1 MKVFA
6 AALGLAAAL
15 LASDGLAQELAYD
28 PWTGTTAWPERVAGG
43 GSAFRIDCPRKAAA
57 CLQRAEALCGGRYFI
72 GGQPQKSPPVV
83 ALTDWGRLAA
93 INTANPAVI
102 HIRCY

>member
-1 MKVFA
+1 MKGFA
-6 AALGLAAAL
+6 AVLALAAAL

-28 PWTGTTAWPERVAGG
+28 PWTGTTAWPERASGG
-43 GSAFRIDCPRKAAA
+43 GPAFRIDCPRKPAT
-57 CLQRAEALCGGRYFI
+57 CLQRAQALCDGRYLI
-72 GGQPQKSPPVV
+72 GGSPQKSPPVV

-93 INTANPAVI
+93 INTDNPGVI